1 MTWTTLG
8 SLTLASAVIGTA
20 LGCTG
25 PTETPAQEE
34 SAMPV
39 DNRPLEATS
48 LLGAPLYR
56 PELPPERQAELE
68 DDLAEAEA
76 QLAETPDD
84 PAAIVWV
91 GRRQAYLG
99 RYNDAIAT
107 YSRGLEEHPD
117 SPHLY
122 RHRGH
127 RYITIRKF
135 PEAIADFEK
144 AVRLVAGQPDEVEP
158 DGAPNPAGIPRST
171 LQSNI
176 WYHLGLAHYLRG
188 DFEKALQAYLECMKV
203 SKNDDML
210 VATADWLYM
219 TYRRLGRDEEA
230 AAVLD
235 RIHDDMEI
243 LENTAYHSRLLM
255 YKGEIEPDTLLNPE
269 GTDALQLATQGY
281 GVGNW
286 YLYNGDTGRAREIF
300 ERILEGGSWAAFGF
314 IAAEAELAR
323 GM

>member
-1 MTWTTLG
+1 M
-8 SLTLASAVIGTA
+8 LAGVIVGLA
-20 LGCTG
+20 PGMLGCGG
-25 PTETPAQEE
+25 PAETPSEE
-34 SAMPV
+34 EPPAMPT
-39 DNRPLEATS
+39 DERPLEATS
-48 LLGAPLYR
+48 LLGTPLHR

-68 DDLAEAEA
+68 ANLAEAGA
-76 QLAETPDD
+76 QLAERPDD

-107 YSRGLEEHPD
+107 YTRGIEAHPD

-144 AVRLVAGQPDEVEP
+144 AVQLIAGQPDEVEE

-188 DFEKALQAYLECMKV
+188 DFEMALEAYLPCMEV

-219 TYRRLGRDEEA
+219 TYRRLGRGAEA

-235 RIHDDMEI
+235 RIHADMEI

-255 YKGEIEPDTLLNPE
+255 YKGEVEPDTLLNPN

-286 YLYNGDTGRAREIF
+286 YLYNGDTARAREIF
-300 ERILEGGSWAAFGF
+300 EQILEGGSWAAFGF
-314 IAAEAELAR
+314 IAAEAELQR